1 MMEQISQWLVV
12 IILPITTIF
21 FIFAGVRAQQT
32 YGCSFDS
39 LVLYLSALYNMV
51 YMFEDLIKCSLTGQ
65 MFMIF
70 IYTAG
75 ILYLFYNFEL
85 IVKTMEKEMGVLRK

>member
-1 MMEQISQWLVV
+1 
-12 IILPITTIF
+12 
-21 FIFAGVRAQQT
+21 
-32 YGCSFDS
+32 
-39 LVLYLSALYNMV
+39 
-51 YMFEDLIKCSLTGQ
+51 

-85 IVKTMEKEMGVLRK
+85 IVKTMEKEMAELRKSKQRSANNMYRSNRYRRSGAT